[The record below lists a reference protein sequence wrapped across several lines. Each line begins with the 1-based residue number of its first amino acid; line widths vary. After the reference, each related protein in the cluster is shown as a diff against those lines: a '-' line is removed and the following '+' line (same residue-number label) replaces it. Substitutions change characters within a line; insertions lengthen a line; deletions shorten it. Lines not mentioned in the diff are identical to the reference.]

1 MAYMAARALNHLA
14 AATMSDEEL
23 ADTLRDLT
31 MFEFDEFRPAAMQD
45 LIDEIPKYRAA
56 IISTSQRFWSSVD
69 GAEKYDLD
77 LMMKMEKEPE
87 KYADHT
93 WQGDRI
99 ENSRRVWEWWQAKA
113 PKFSYFFTA
122 AILMAIVPISS
133 TSVERCFS
141 QVKFI
146 LETIGE
152 RALEETLETRVMECM
167 NNYHSRARVVRYI
180 VCHVWCNMK

>member
-1 MAYMAARALNHLA
+1 MAAPALNPLV
-14 AATMSDEEL
+14 AATISDEEL

-56 IISTSQRFWSSVD
+56 INSTSQRFWSSVD

-77 LMMKMEKEPE
+77 LMKKKEKEPE

-99 ENSRRVWEWWQAKA
+99 ENSRRVWEWW
-113 PKFSYFFTA
+113 
-122 AILMAIVPISS
+122 
-133 TSVERCFS
+133 
-141 QVKFI
+141 
-146 LETIGE
+146 
-152 RALEETLETRVMECM
+152 
-167 NNYHSRARVVRYI
+167 
-180 VCHVWCNMK
+180 